1 MFDLVFDDGNFVIA
15 DKPAGWL
22 TVPSRFEAEDERTVL
37 GRELEKSLNARLFPV
52 HRLDFEVSGL
62 VMFARN
68 PRAHRE
74 AGQWFEKRQV
84 TKTYQALS
92 AARDFSHWPPDLRR
106 ADEAISVGEELE
118 WRCRLLRGKR
128 RSYEHAKGDLAV
140 TRARLEGVDE
150 GTWRWSLH
158 PLTGRAHQLR
168 FEMSRHG
175 FPILGD
181 ALYGSKAVWEDKAI
195 ALRAVH
201 LDLSQAPGRRDWQL
215 PESFQVKGLF

>member
-1 MFDLVFDDGNFVIA
+1 MFELVFDDGNFVIA

-22 TVPSRFEAEDERTVL
+22 TVPSRFEAEDDRTVL
-37 GRELEKSLNARLFPV
+37 GRELEKSLKTRLFPV

-62 VMFARN
+62 VMFAKN

-92 AARDFSHWPPDLRR
+92 GARDFSHWPPDLRC
-106 ADEAISVGEELE
+106 ADEAIKEGEDLE
-118 WRCRLLRGKR
+118 WHCRLLRGKR
-128 RSYEHAKGDLAV
+128 RSYEHAKGDPAV
-140 TRARLEGVDE
+140 TRARLETVE
-150 GTWRWSLH
+150 QGTWRWSLH

-201 LDLSQAPGRRDWQL
+201 LDLSLAPGREDWKL